1 MLIDREVRSVI
12 HVTSRGNMGPST
24 GQGVEGPQ
32 SKGVRA
38 VKSAERT
45 IALLEYLSA
54 ADDPRSLRDVTA
66 DLGLPRASAYALLM
80 TLVNSG
86 WVEPDATGSRYSLG
100 IRALRV
106 GASYVEH
113 DDVVRRAQR
122 VMDEISQEWGE
133 TVHLAR
139 LDGHEIVYLATCIS
153 RHSLAVVS
161 RPGRRLPCY
170 GTGLGKAILAERPW
184 REARALLPETLPA
197 RTVHTITDHEAL
209 RAELR
214 RVRERGYAIDEQ
226 ESTLGLRCFAVA
238 LDFGNGSAPKEA
250 LSFSIPIVRL
260 DAEREKSIV
269 TALLEARDRIVR

>member
-1 MLIDREVRSVI
+1 MESSATPDPGA
-12 HVTSRGNMGPST
+12 SRAT
-24 GQGVEGPQ
+24 
-32 SKGVRA
+32 GVRP
-38 VKSAERT
+38 VKSAERA

-54 ADDPRSLRDVTA
+54 ADTPRSLRDVTS
-66 DLGLPRASAYALLM
+66 DLGFPRASAYALLM
-80 TLVNSG
+80 TLVQTG
-86 WVEPDATGSRYSLG
+86 WVDPDASGSRYGLG

-139 LDGHEIVYLATCIS
+139 LDGDEIVYLATCIS

-161 RPGRRLPCY
+161 RPGRRLPCWA
-170 GTGLGKAILAERPW
+170 TGLGKALLAERPW
-184 REARALLPETLPA
+184 EDARALLPEVIEA
-197 RTVHTITDHEAL
+197 RTPHTITDHARM

-214 RVRERGYAIDEQ
+214 RVAERGYAIDEQ
-226 ESTLGLRCFAVA
+226 ESTVGLRCFAVA
-238 LDFGNGSAPKEA
+238 LDFGGGSAPREA

-260 DAEREKSIV
+260 DPDRERRIV
-269 TALLEARDRIVR
+269 AALLAARDRVVR

>member
-1 MLIDREVRSVI
+1 
-12 HVTSRGNMGPST
+12 MGKFT
-24 GQGVEGPQ
+24 GQDAESPQ
-32 SKGVRA
+32 PTGVRA

-54 ADDPRSLRDVTA
+54 ADQPRSLRDVTS
-66 DLGLPRASAYALLM
+66 DLGIPRASAYALLM

-86 WVEPDATGSRYSLG
+86 WVEPDAAGSRYSLG

-113 DDVVRRAQR
+113 DDVVRQAQR

-139 LDGHEIVYLATCIS
+139 LHGNEIVYLATCIS

-170 GTGLGKAILAERPW
+170 GTGLGKALLAERPW
-184 REARALLPETLPA
+184 AETDALLPEILQA
-197 RTVHTITDHEAL
+197 RTVHTITDRAAL
-209 RAELR
+209 RDELR

-226 ESTLGLRCFAVA
+226 ESTIGLRCFAVS
-238 LDFGNGSAPKEA
+238 LDFGGGSVPKEA

-260 DAEREKSIV
+260 DADRERDIV
-269 TALLEARDRIVR
+269 KALLEARDRIVR